1 MLLQHSCTSRSRAHD
16 GSAKAKKQKTKKTDE
31 TLLTVSRNWSAAM
44 SAGFPLTLRVFHVG
58 HPWTPF
64 PVFLPE
70 HVALKH
76 AILSVQVILRTG
88 NGNSDCVCVCAAWG
102 GWVRGGGG
110 WGGETGYVGNNTKHK
125 KCHMI
130 WSEGLI
136 YLASERIC
144 CMWFGG
150 ENVFL
155 LCSQCAQT
163 QHMETFSERPW
174 VCEKKRA
181 PDILF
186 LLPLFIAFLELFFL
200 PQTDWITYIC
210 LPHVERNSLMNI
222 CIAFDNH
229 DVQLVIDLF
238 FFLQYLS
245 LLHVLILDKD
255 NPKKY
260 RCSF

>member
-1 MLLQHSCTSRSRAHD
+1 MAVLKQKKKCTS
-16 GSAKAKKQKTKKTDE
+16 E
-31 TLLTVSRNWSAAM
+31 TLLSVFRNWSTAM
-44 SAGFPLTLRVFHVG
+44 SSGFPLTLRVFHVG

-70 HVALKH
+70 HVASKH

-88 NGNSDCVCVCAAWG
+88 NGNSECACVVRMCVQCL
-102 GWVRGGGG
+102 WVRVRQCWKVG
-110 WGGETGYVGNNTKHK
+110 GGETGYVGNNTKHK

-130 WSEGLI
+130 WNTGLI

-150 ENVFL
+150 ENVFP

-174 VCEKKRA
+174 VCEKKV

-186 LLPLFIAFLELFFL
+186 LLPLFIAFFSSF
-200 PQTDWITYIC
+200 
-210 LPHVERNSLMNI
+210 
-222 CIAFDNH
+222 
-229 DVQLVIDLF
+229 F
-238 FFLQYLS
+238 FFLELIE
-245 LLHVLILDKD
+245 LHTSA
-255 NPKKY
+255 
-260 RCSF
+260 CHM